1 MLREMVDWNGDWTPP
16 GKRPVGMEINPSFGQ
31 ESILIGQ
38 FNIIDIIVV
47 QQYERC
53 TNSSLVHRFFDNI
66 IEQ

>member
-1 MLREMVDWNGDWTPP
+1 METGRPP
-16 GKRPVGMEINPSFGQ
+16 GKRPVGMEINLSFGQ

-53 TNSSLVHRFFDNI
+53 TNSSLVHRLFNHI